1 MLIRSF
7 LIRSQIHH
15 NNITSRCQSSNSNWE
30 VNQRPQD
37 IIVHGNKYSCDE
49 WTNITPKILS
59 LSERKLHLNPKHPL
73 GLIKQRVIDFMY
85 SKYSNVRGNPLFSG
99 NQQFNSVYVAIKNQI
114 QNLLLF
120 HLLEFH
126 YFLGLRNTVKF
137 R

>member
-1 MLIRSF
+1 MTDSFISNLFIRRQSLHESKMMKLKSELSTSF
-7 LIRSQIHH
+7 IYS
-15 NNITSRCQSSNSNWE
+15 
-30 VNQRPQD
+30 RPQD

-99 NQQFNSVYVAIKNQI
+99 NPQFDSVYVTM
-114 QNLLLF
+114 
-120 HLLEFH
+120 
-126 YFLGLRNTVKF
+126 RNH
-137 R
+137 

>member
-1 MLIRSF
+1 MVRHNNIMLIRSF

-99 NQQFNSVYVAIKNQI
+99 NQQFNSIYVAIKNQI

-120 HLLEFH
+120 HP
-126 YFLGLRNTVKF
+126 LRIPLFPRT
-137 R
+137 